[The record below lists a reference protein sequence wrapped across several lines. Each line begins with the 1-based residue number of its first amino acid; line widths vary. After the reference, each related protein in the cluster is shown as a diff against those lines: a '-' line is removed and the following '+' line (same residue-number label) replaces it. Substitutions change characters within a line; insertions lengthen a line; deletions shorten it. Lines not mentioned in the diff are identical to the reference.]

1 MAKNTKKITEKHTAP
16 DNFSKRIENIPAGVV
31 SKIAKID
38 ELKGQWISG
47 ARLSPQVLGR
57 LLPLNNI
64 IMIKCCNRLCLK
76 SLIISLSLTCTSV
89 KTKKII

>member
-38 ELKGQWISG
+38 ELKGQPESWGTNPSYG
-47 ARLSPQVLGR
+47 
-57 LLPLNNI
+57 
-64 IMIKCCNRLCLK
+64 
-76 SLIISLSLTCTSV
+76 SLDS
-89 KTKKII
+89 